1 MEVSKMKRLEGKVIV
16 ITGGNSG
23 VGAATA
29 KLFASEGAS
38 VVISARRKEAL
49 DAVASEIEAAGG
61 KVLSVP
67 TDVSKPADCENLIKA
82 AVDTFGKIDVLVNN
96 AGVLDSGL
104 KGINKFCD
112 EDLNRV
118 VDINQKGT
126 MYCIREALKYM
137 LPQQSG
143 SIVNVASVAGYN
155 GGGGAA
161 YVSSKAAIIGVTK
174 HTAMRTAAS
183 HIRCNVICPGN
194 ILTPMTA
201 GMDYTNMDMEMFGAM
216 AAHCDLK
223 GCPSSTAE
231 DVANVL
237 MFFASDESKPITG
250 QVVVCDFG
258 SNL

>member
-1 MEVSKMKRLEGKVIV
+1 MGRLEGKVVV

-23 VGAATA
+23 VGAAAA
-29 KLFASEGAS
+29 KLFASEGAT

-49 DAVASEIEAAGG
+49 DAVAGEIEAAGG

-126 MYCIREALKYM
+126 MYCMRAAVGIMAEKK
-137 LPQQSG
+137 SG

-161 YVSSKAAIIGVTK
+161 YVSSKAAIIGITK
-174 HTAMRTAAS
+174 HTAMRYATS
-183 HIRCNVICPGN
+183 HVRCNVVCPGN

-201 GMDYTNMDMEMFGAM
+201 GMNPANMDMGMFGAM
-216 AAHCDLK
+216 MAHSDIR
-223 GCPSSTAE
+223 GCQSCTAE
-231 DVANVL
+231 DVANIL
-237 MFFASDESKPITG
+237 LFLASDESRPITG
-250 QVVVCDFG
+250 QVLVTDYGC
-258 SNL
+258 NL